1 MRIYDPNGSYIGG
14 SFSWD
19 NNFETVDFEP
29 TVSGYY
35 TIRVNRYANRDT
47 SLNLRMGLVCKLL

>member
-1 MRIYDPNGSYIGG
+1 VGG

-19 NNFETVDFEP
+19 NPYEDVGFTP

-35 TIRVNRYANRDT
+35 TFKINRYANRDA
-47 SLNLRMGLVCKLL
+47 SNKPRMGLYVNYFN